1 MRRFLFGCQ
10 SLYVYTL
17 TPLLPILVPVLDA
30 AVAAPYALC
39 RAWVAGSVLV
49 VGVVVLRELC
59 RSAVVESEE
68 VEEELLEGERSSR
81 SFTHCPT
88 CAMAALA
95 FVMAC
100 EGEFVISVW
109 TVANAD

>member
-1 MRRFLFGCQ
+1 M
-10 SLYVYTL
+10 
-17 TPLLPILVPVLDA
+17 LVPVLEA
-30 AVAAPYALC
+30 LVAAPYALC

-49 VGVVVLRELC
+49 VAAVALRELC
-59 RSAVVESEE
+59 KSAVVGSEE

-81 SFTHCPT
+81 SFTHCST